1 MPAYRIYTIGNEGY
15 FSSAPVFVESADDK
29 AAIEKAMQKKNRQ
42 ALEIWDDIRLV
53 ARLPRPEAAE
63 HSQADKFFPS
73 FLIT

>member
-15 FSSAPVFVESADDK
+15 FSSAPVFVETADDK

-53 ARLPRPEAAE
+53 ARLPRANASE
-63 HSQADKFFPS
+63 HHQAGRFF
-73 FLIT
+73 FLD